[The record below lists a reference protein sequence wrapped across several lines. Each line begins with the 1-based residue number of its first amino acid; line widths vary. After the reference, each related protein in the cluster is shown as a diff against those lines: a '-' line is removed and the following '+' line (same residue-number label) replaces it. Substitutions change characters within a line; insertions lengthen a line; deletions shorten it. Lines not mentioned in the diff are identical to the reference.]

1 MQYICRRH
9 VFPVRERGMCCVLS
23 KLKTMEMQRMNRKL
37 RDKLILVATCL
48 GVVHPVFW
56 TGAEGF
62 YLRHSH

>member
-1 MQYICRRH
+1 
-9 VFPVRERGMCCVLS
+9 
-23 KLKTMEMQRMNRKL
+23 MNRKL
-37 RDKLILVATCL
+37 RDKLITGRHML